1 MVHST
6 ASEAAPI
13 PSHVPPHLVFDFD
26 VYNAAAPDQDFHLAI
41 KRLHGPDVP
50 EVFWTPRQGGH
61 WVLTRGDDIY
71 KAFADYEHF
80 SSTIGLTVPKS
91 TAVGW
96 FQAEAVS
103 CWKSVIPSSFTPAV
117 GSCFCA

>member
-71 KAFADYEHF
+71 KAFARCRSRPPRRSPSTR
-80 SSTIGLTVPKS
+80 SSSIRRSTRS
-91 TAVGW
+91 TAR
-96 FQAEAVS
+96 
-103 CWKSVIPSSFTPAV
+103 C
-117 GSCFCA
+117 